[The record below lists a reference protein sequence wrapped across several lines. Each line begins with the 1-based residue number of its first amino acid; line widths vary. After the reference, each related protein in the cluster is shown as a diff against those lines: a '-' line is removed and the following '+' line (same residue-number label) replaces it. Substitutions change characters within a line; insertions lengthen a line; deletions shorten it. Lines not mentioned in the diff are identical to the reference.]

1 MLESLPQV
9 VISQLRKFSK
19 SQAYLPIIEY
29 FFFFFVLNAVLDS
42 RDRKMS
48 KIRSHFQSSLMS
60 SVLPHK
66 KLAVLGT

>member
-29 FFFFFVLNAVLDS
+29 FFFFVLNAVLDC

>member
-29 FFFFFVLNAVLDS
+29 FFFFVLNAVLDS

-48 KIRSHFQSSLMS
+48 KIHSHFQSSLMS

>member
-29 FFFFFVLNAVLDS
+29 FFFFVLNAVLDS